1 MPNSWMACTNSS
13 LRKQRACVRHFEYT
27 FMSQALHEAR
37 YLHTGCRLM
46 FSYIYG
52 ILDRLS
58 KGEAYERKT
67 AHYYY

>member
-52 ILDRLS
+52 ILNR
-58 KGEAYERKT
+58 
-67 AHYYY
+67 